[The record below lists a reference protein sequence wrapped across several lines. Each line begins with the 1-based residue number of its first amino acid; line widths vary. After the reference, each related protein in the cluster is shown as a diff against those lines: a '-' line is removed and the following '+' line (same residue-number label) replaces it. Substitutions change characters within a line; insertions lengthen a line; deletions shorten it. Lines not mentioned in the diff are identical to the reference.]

1 MFYKRTLVFLI
12 LVMGLL
18 TLSITA
24 VAKEVEELGGDVP
37 FLLGKEEKE
46 ATMETISEEKLMLV
60 KEQFE
65 TFSDEVKTFGVFQLK
80 NVPAVVSEVGKADD
94 AEDDEKENATESM
107 EDDVIEV
114 TRIPK
119 ETEATEPPETTEST
133 EPVVEETQEAEEE
146 EVVEEETEYVWD
158 GPVLNSYIGT
168 VEGPSGKETYYNL
181 PMSRVVEIMHELG
194 FEGEYW
200 VRDDGVKMFG
210 DYIMVATDLSHRPKG
225 TILPTS
231 LGMGM
236 VCDTGE
242 FVKWNSYQIDIAVA
256 W

>member
-12 LVMGLL
+12 FIMGLL

-37 FLLGKEEKE
+37 FLLDKE
-46 ATMETISEEKLMLV
+46 AIIETISEEKLMLA
-60 KEQFE
+60 KEQIE
-65 TFSDEVKTFGVFQLK
+65 DFSDEMKTVGVFQLK
-80 NVPAVVSEVGKADD
+80 NVPAAVSEIGYTND
-94 AEDDEKENATESM
+94 AEDDGKENSSEPK
-107 EDDVIEV
+107 EDDVIKV
-114 TRIPK
+114 TRIPR
-119 ETEATEPPETTEST
+119 ETEATEIAENMEVT
-133 EPVVEETQEAEEE
+133 EPVVEETQEVEVE
-146 EVVEEETEYVWD
+146 EVEPEETEYVWD

-210 DYIMVATDLSHRPKG
+210 DYIMVAADLSHRPKG

-231 LGMGM
+231 LGMGI
-236 VCDTGE
+236 VCDTGG

>member
-1 MFYKRTLVFLI
+1 MFYKRTLVFLFI
-12 LVMGLL
+12 VMGLL

-24 VAKEVEELGGDVP
+24 VAKEVEELEGDVP
-37 FLLGKEEKE
+37 LLLGKEEKE
-46 ATMETISEEKLMLV
+46 AIMETISEEKLMLV

-65 TFSDEVKTFGVFQLK
+65 VFSDEVKPFGVIQLK

-94 AEDDEKENATESM
+94 AEDDGKENATESM
-107 EDDVIEV
+107 EDDVIDV

-133 EPVVEETQEAEEE
+133 EPVVEETQEAED
-146 EVVEEETEYVWD
+146 VVEEETEYVWD

-200 VRDDGVKMFG
+200 VRDDGAKMFG
-210 DYIMVATDLSHRPKG
+210 DYIMVAADLSHRPKG

-236 VCDTGE
+236 VCDTGG